1 MIYKFWMNALLFAS
15 VANSGGVDYY
25 SASDLQAKAKTMA
38 EKTPGITPIA
48 VVTPMAK
55 YGNDYT
61 LLIYRN
67 ADGLAEL
74 HEHESDLY
82 LVVEGE
88 ATLVS
93 GGSMLDRK
101 VKSAGEF
108 TGSGILN
115 GQSQLLKK
123 GDVVHIA
130 PNIPHQLKVQTG
142 QSFSYFVQKVKEQ

>member
-1 MIYKFWMNALLFAS
+1 MIYKLWINALLFAS
-15 VANSGGVDYY
+15 AANSGGVDYY
-25 SASDLQAKAKTMA
+25 SASDLQANAKMMA
-38 EKTPGITPIA
+38 AKSPGITHVA
-48 VVTPMAK
+48 VVNPLAK

-88 ATLVS
+88 ATLIS
-93 GGSMLDRK
+93 GGTMLDRK

-123 GDVVHIA
+123 GDVVHIT
-130 PNIPHQLKVQTG
+130 PNIPHQLKVRTG
-142 QSFSYFVQKVKEQ
+142 QSFIYFVQKVKEQ